1 MRYHPPM
8 YRETLITPPSGDAID
23 LAAVKTHLRVTH
35 DSEDALIR
43 RLTGAAAEYVE
54 DYTRQRMLSQVV
66 DILLP
71 SLPPSWLTLPLPL
84 SPVISVDA
92 VAVYETLDAASET
105 VLDATRYRLLPSAR
119 GGPTLLVPTAAW
131 PGTSAPADRWPVRV
145 RVTAGHAAAGDIP
158 LPLQQ
163 AMLLLI
169 GSWFERRGDEAAGTP
184 PVIQAAAE
192 ALMAPHRL
200 RAFGGLP

>member
-1 MRYHPPM
+1 M

-71 SLPPSWLTLPLPL
+71 YFPPSWVSLMLPIA
-84 SPVISVDA
+84 PVISVDEIA
-92 VAVYETLDAASET
+92 FYPTLESASET
-105 VLDATRYRLLPSAR
+105 VLDAGRYRLLMGAR
-119 GGPTLLVPTAAW
+119 TGSSVILPMIAAW

-145 RVTAGHAAAGDIP
+145 RVTAGHAAASDIP

-169 GSWFERRGDEAAGTP
+169 GHWFENRQEIITGTIAT
-184 PVIQAAAE
+184 VIQAAAA
-192 ALMAPHRL
+192 ALMRPYRL
-200 RAFGGLP
+200 GAYGGLP